1 MNDYVCVSEFGILVS
16 SLSLLFINVVVLTYL
31 SIYKLPYFID
41 KIIELKQKN
50 NLLVTD
56 KDILFERIRKLEFE
70 KEQLLKI
77 LKYNDI
83 YSETETDSKK
93 DDSDSQQNE
102 ITDTNSQKNDPESY
116 NDSDND
122 SDNDSNNDSDN
133 DKY

>member
-16 SLSLLFINVVVLTYL
+16 SLSLLFINVIVLTYL

-56 KDILFERIRKLEFE
+56 KDILFERIKKLEFE

-83 YSETETDSKK
+83 YSETEESDSQKDENFTETDSKK
-93 DDSDSQQNE
+93 NDSDSQQNE
-102 ITDTNSQKNDPESY
+102 TTDTNSQKNDLEPY
-116 NDSDND
+116 
-122 SDNDSNNDSDN
+122 NDSDN